1 MNVEV
6 IKLIFAFLISLLVIA
21 DIIASIMP
29 ITPGKR
35 ELREELRYEKTQSE
49 KERQQFHED
58 VKRLKKKVAELE
70 KQVEFYKTES
80 GYYKEQAEKNL
91 ELLRKALENGKQ
103 KHNV

>member
-6 IKLIFAFLISLLVIA
+6 IKTIIAFLIVLLVIA
-21 DIIASIMP
+21 DIIVYIMP

-35 ELREELRYEKTQSE
+35 KLQDELRYEEAQLKNKLQLYI
-49 KERQQFHED
+49 ED
-58 VKRLKKKVAELE
+58 GKRLEKKIGELE
-70 KQVEFYKTES
+70 KAVAFYKAES

>member
-29 ITPGKR
+29 ITPSKR
-35 ELREELRYEKTQSE
+35 ELQDELKYQKVQSE
-49 KERQQFHED
+49 KERQQFRED

-70 KQVEFYKTES
+70 KQVEFYKAES

-91 ELLRKALENGKQ
+91 ELLGKALENGKQ